1 VCTHNVEHKLKFIFC
16 SEIVSVFAIY
26 WVYGAVYFVKL
37 ILIDENKEHGGEEER
52 HVHQGVH

>member
-1 VCTHNVEHKLKFIFC
+1 M
-16 SEIVSVFAIY
+16 
-26 WVYGAVYFVKL
+26 VYLVKL